1 MMLYTS
7 EHWLQ
12 NDWDN
17 FKGTLK
23 TLLKSSEATVCF
35 TKKDGTERVMRCTL
49 NPDLLPL
56 PKVNESTVTT
66 KPERKKSDTSLAVY
80 DLDAQ
85 GWRSFIVTSIKNVKA

>member
-12 NDWDN
+12 DDWDN
-17 FKGTLK
+17 FKGTLQ
-23 TLLKSSEATVCF
+23 TLLKSCEATVCF

-56 PKVNESTVTT
+56 PKVDESKVTT

-80 DLDAQ
+80 DLDVQ
-85 GWRSFIVTSIKNVKA
+85 GWRSFTINSVKYVKA

>member
-1 MMLYTS
+1 MILYTS

-17 FKGTLK
+17 FKGTLQ

-49 NPDLLPL
+49 NPNLLPL

>member
-1 MMLYTS
+1 MILYTS
-7 EHWLQ
+7 EQWLQ

-17 FKGTLK
+17 FKGTLQ
-23 TLLKSSEATVCF
+23 TLLKSSEATVSF

-49 NPDLLPL
+49 NPNLLPL
-56 PKVNESTVTT
+56 PKVDESTVTT

>member
-1 MMLYTS
+1 MILYTN

-12 NDWDN
+12 DDWDN

-49 NPDLLPL
+49 NPDFLPL
-56 PKVNESTVTT
+56 SKVDESKVAT

-85 GWRSFIVTSIKNVKA
+85 SWRSFVITSIKNVKA

>member
-1 MMLYTS
+1 MMLYTN

-12 NDWDN
+12 DDWDN

-56 PKVNESTVTT
+56 PKVDESTVAT

-85 GWRSFIVTSIKNVKA
+85 SWRSFIVTSIKNVKA

>member
-1 MMLYTS
+1 MMLYTN

-12 NDWDN
+12 DDWDN

-49 NPDLLPL
+49 NPDFLPL
-56 PKVNESTVTT
+56 PKVDESKVAT

-85 GWRSFIVTSIKNVKA
+85 SWRSFVITSIKNVKA

>member
-1 MMLYTS
+1 MMLYTN

-12 NDWDN
+12 DDWDN

-56 PKVNESTVTT
+56 PKVDETKVAT

-80 DLDAQ
+80 DLDAN
-85 GWRSFIVTSIKNVKA
+85 GWRSFIITSIKNVKA

>member
-12 NDWDN
+12 DDWDN
-17 FKGTLK
+17 FKITLN
-23 TLLKSSEATVCF
+23 TLLKSREATVCF

-56 PKVNESTVTT
+56 PKVDESTVAT

-80 DLDAQ
+80 DLDAN
-85 GWRSFIVTSIKNVKA
+85 GWRSFIITSIKNVKA

>member
-7 EHWLQ
+7 EHWIQ
-12 NDWDN
+12 DDWDN
-17 FKGTLK
+17 FKITLA
-23 TLLKSSEATVCF
+23 TLLKSTEATVCF

-56 PKVNESTVTT
+56 IKVDETVAA

-85 GWRSFIVTSIKNVKA
+85 GWRSFVITSIKNVKA

>member
-7 EHWLQ
+7 EHWVQ
-12 NDWDN
+12 DDWDN
-17 FKGTLK
+17 FKSTLK

-35 TKKDGTERVMRCTL
+35 TKKDGTERMMRCTL

-56 PKVNESTVTT
+56 PKVDESKVAT

-85 GWRSFIVTSIKNVKA
+85 GWRSFVITSIKNVKA

>member
-1 MMLYTS
+1 MILYTN

-12 NDWDN
+12 DDWDN

-56 PKVNESTVTT
+56 PKVDESTVAT

-85 GWRSFIVTSIKNVKA
+85 SWRSFVITSIKNVKA

>member
-1 MMLYTS
+1 MLYTS
-7 EHWLQ
+7 EHWIQ
-12 NDWDN
+12 ADWDN
-17 FKGTLK
+17 FKDTLK
-23 TLLKSSEATVCF
+23 TLLKSSEATICF

-56 PKVNESTVTT
+56 PKVDESKVAT

-85 GWRSFIVTSIKNVKA
+85 GWRSFVITSIKNVKA

>member
-7 EHWLQ
+7 EHWIQ
-12 NDWDN
+12 DDWDN
-17 FKGTLK
+17 FKNTLT
-23 TLLKSSEATVCF
+23 TLLSDNEATVCF

-56 PKVNESTVTT
+56 PKVGESTVAT

-80 DLDAQ
+80 DLDAN
-85 GWRSFIVTSIKNVKA
+85 GWRSFIITSIKNVKA